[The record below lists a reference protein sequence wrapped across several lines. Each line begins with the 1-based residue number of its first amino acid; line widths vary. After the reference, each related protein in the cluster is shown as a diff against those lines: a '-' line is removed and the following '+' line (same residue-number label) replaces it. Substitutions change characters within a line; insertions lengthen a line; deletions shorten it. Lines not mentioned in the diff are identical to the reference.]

1 MAGDFIVFFEFVFV
15 HCISMHKGNAV
26 WDNVRARKTMWK
38 HVVEVLVPT
47 SSLWPFL
54 WAWNSGKIWRHPLVS
69 HRANGGFACHA
80 HLSLTWRFGTDVRLK
95 AVTNGN
101 SAFHTDVLA
110 EGSSPH
116 QADSRAHH
124 LEGVVVWIW
133 PCPHAQPIYKWH
145 VPVKHCK
152 PDRLRKKV
160 RGQANNQRSNAY
172 LVFSIPCSTKTSQF
186 ATPLPQIFCSE
197 KIQAR
202 HINRPWKQKCIPK
215 SVAICIVCT

>member
-152 PDRLRKKV
+152 PDRLRKKGA
-160 RGQANNQRSNAY
+160 R
-172 LVFSIPCSTKTSQF
+172 TSKQ
-186 ATPLPQIFCSE
+186 S
-197 KIQAR
+197 KIQCLFGFF
-202 HINRPWKQKCIPK
+202 HPVLNQN
-215 SVAICIVCT
+215 